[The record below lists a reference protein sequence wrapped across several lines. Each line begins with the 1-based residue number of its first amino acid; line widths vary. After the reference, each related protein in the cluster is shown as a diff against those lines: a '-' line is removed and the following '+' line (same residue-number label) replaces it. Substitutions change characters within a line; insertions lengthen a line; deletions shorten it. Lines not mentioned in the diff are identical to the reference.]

1 MRRFVSNRSTR
12 MDLNDANLS
21 GFAAATVRVSALAIT
36 LTVKLI
42 TPDLRERSGP
52 SA

>member
-1 MRRFVSNRSTR
+1 
-12 MDLNDANLS
+12 MDLNGATLMGS
-21 GFAAATVRVSALAIT
+21 AAATVRANALAIT
-36 LTVKLI
+36 LLTVKLI

>member
-12 MDLNDANLS
+12 MDLNGATLS
-21 GFAAATVRVSALAIT
+21 GSAAATVRVNALAIT

-42 TPDLRERSGP
+42 TPDLMGAERT